1 MKMELLAPAGDFECF
16 LQAIYNGAD
25 AIYLAT
31 DKFGARAYAKNFS
44 LEELE
49 KALILAHQLNKKIYV
64 TVNTMIKENELSECK
79 KYIKTLYELGVDGLI
94 LSDYSIICY
103 TLKHCPNMEVHISTQ
118 AGIKDI
124 YDVSFFKD
132 LNVDRC
138 VLARET
144 SIDDIKKIKE
154 SIDMPLEVFMHGA
167 LCVSY
172 SGGCLFSSMLT
183 LRSGN
188 RGRCAQNCR
197 REYSLYKDD
206 NLLGK
211 GYFLSMRDLNTSNYL
226 NEFKKI
232 NVDSLKIEGR
242 MKDASYVKMVVSEY
256 RKKIDNPEYNP
267 KYLDSIFHRNYTK
280 GFIFNEDKG
289 SIVDITKRTNE
300 GSYIGTI
307 SNKVNQLTKIDLKG
321 SLKVG
326 DRIRIEN
333 ELDYYFTIDKI
344 YDLNNKEISS
354 STKPCLLNIYK
365 DMKIGSKIYKMVDS
379 SIDLT
384 ITDKMKKPIKIK
396 CYGSI
401 GKPLKLVCKIDN
413 KEFIGLSSS
422 SFLEATSRP
431 IDEATLFNQLKKLN
445 ETSFYLEKIEN
456 YLAPNLF
463 MTISNIN
470 EARRN
475 LINNINEYY
484 QNKRNDFIDY
494 EEINE
499 IKYDNNPIEISCYCE
514 TLEQYNACVKAG
526 IKDIYYDSNYINYVN
541 AKYNDVSGLIL
552 TGGYGGIYNYRNKN
566 NVIVSDY
573 SFNVSNSESVYNL
586 LNNGVDIV
594 TLSLELSNKE
604 INDLYNSYINKYNTK
619 PNIEIIVYG
628 HQKLMTLKY
637 CMLKRYNECAK
648 CDKHFYYLKDDKNKF
663 LTSRNNCITSIYNEK
678 ALNLIDELD
687 TIKKYTN
694 RIRLQFSIENYDEV
708 LKIINNYKEKL
719 YNINTNKLYFDK
731 DKETRGYFKR
741 EIL

>member
-1 MKMELLAPAGDFECF
+1 MELLAPAGDFECF

-31 DKFGARAYAKNFS
+31 DRFGARAYAKNFS

-64 TVNTMIKENELSECK
+64 TVNTMIKENELSDCK
-79 KYIKTLYELGVDGLI
+79 KYIRTLYELGVDGLI
-94 LSDYSIICY
+94 LSDYSIIIY

-118 AGIKDI
+118 AGLKDM
-124 YDVSFFKD
+124 YDVAFFKD

-144 SIDDIKKIKE
+144 SIEDIKNIKE

-232 NVDSLKIEGR
+232 NIDSLKIEGR

-256 RKKIDNPEYNP
+256 RKKLDNPNYNP
-267 KYLDSIFHRNYTK
+267 KSLDSIFHRNYTK

-307 SNKVNQLTKIDLKG
+307 SNKVGNLTKINLTN
-321 SLKVG
+321 SLKIN

-344 YDLNNKEISS
+344 YDLNKKEITS
-354 STKPCLLNIYK
+354 STKDCLLNIYK
-365 DMKIGSKIYKMVDS
+365 DLPIGSKIYKMVDS

-384 ITDKMKKPIKIK
+384 ITDNMKKPIRIK

-401 GKPLKLVCKIDN
+401 DKPLKLVCRIDN
-413 KEFIGLSSS
+413 KEFIGLSNTN
-422 SFLEATSRP
+422 FQEASSRP
-431 IDEATLFNQLKKLN
+431 IDTNTLFNQLKKLSD
-445 ETSFYLEKIEN
+445 TAFYLDGIDN
-456 YLAPNLF
+456 NISDNLF
-463 MTISNIN
+463 MTISSIN

-475 LINNINEYY
+475 LINNMNEYY
-484 QNKRNDFIDY
+484 QNKRNDFIVD
-494 EEINE
+494 EGIKPISNNSEALEIA
-499 IKYDNNPIEISCYCE
+499 CFCE
-514 TLEQYNACVKAG
+514 TKEQYDACIKCG

-541 AKYNDVSGLIL
+541 PKYNDLNGLVL
-552 TGGYGGIYNYRNKN
+552 VGGYGGIYKYKN
-566 NVIVSDY
+566 NKIVTDY
-573 SFNVSNSESVYNL
+573 SFNVANSESVYNL
-586 LNNGVDIV
+586 LNSGASVV

-604 INDLYNSYINKYNTK
+604 MKELYNSFINKYNSK
-619 PNIEIIVYG
+619 PSIEVIVYG

-637 CMLKRYNECAK
+637 CMLKRYNECGK

-663 LTSRNNCITSIYNEK
+663 ITTRINCITSIYNEK
-678 ALNLIDELD
+678 ALNLIDELKE
-687 TIKKYTN
+687 ISKYTN
-694 RIRLQFSIENYDEV
+694 RIRLNFSVETYEEA
-708 LKIINNYKEKL
+708 LKVINNYKEKL
-719 YNINTNKLYFDK
+719 YNINTNTQYFNK

-741 EIL
+741 EIF

>member
-1 MKMELLAPAGDFECF
+1 MSLELLAPAGDFECF
-16 LQAIYNGAD
+16 QQAIYNGAD
-25 AIYLAT
+25 AVYLAV

-44 LEELE
+44 LEELQ

-64 TVNTMIKENELSECK
+64 TVNTMIKENELEDCK
-79 KYIKTLYELGVDGLI
+79 KYIKTLYEMGVDGLI
-94 LSDYSIICY
+94 LSDYAIINYC
-103 TLKHCPNMEVHISTQ
+103 LKHCPNMEVHISTQ
-118 AGIKDI
+118 AGLKDL
-124 YDVSFFKD
+124 YDVSFFKE

-138 VLARET
+138 VIARET
-144 SIDDIKKIKE
+144 SIDEIKKIKE
-154 SIDMPLEVFMHGA
+154 SIDMPIEVFMHGA

-211 GYFLSMRDLNTSNYL
+211 GFYLSMRDLNTSNNL
-226 NEFKKI
+226 NEFKRI

-256 RKKIDNPEYNP
+256 RKKLDDNNYNP
-267 KYLDSIFHRNYTK
+267 KSLDNIFHRNYTK

-289 SIVDITKRTNE
+289 SIVDISKRTNE

-307 SNKVNQLTKIDLKG
+307 SNKVGTLTKIDLIN
-321 SLKVG
+321 SLKVK

-333 ELDYYFTIDKI
+333 ELDYYFTIDKM
-344 YDLNNKEISS
+344 YDLNKKEITS
-354 STKPCLLNIYK
+354 STKSCLLNIYK
-365 DMKIGSKIYKMVDS
+365 DFNEGSKIYKMVDS

-384 ITDKMKKPIKIK
+384 ITDMMKKPIRIK
-396 CYGSI
+396 CYGSVD
-401 GKPLKLVCKIDN
+401 KPLKLVCRIDN

-422 SFLEATSRP
+422 NFSYAQNRP
-431 IDEATLFNQLKKLN
+431 IDSNTLYNQLKKLN
-445 ETSFYLEKIEN
+445 ETSFYLDGIDN
-456 YLAPNLF
+456 YLTDDLF
-463 MTISNIN
+463 MTISAIN

-475 LINNINEYY
+475 LINSINEFY
-484 QNKRNDFIDY
+484 QNKRNDFIEN

-499 IKYDNNPIEISCYCE
+499 IKSDNNSFEIACFCE
-514 TLEQYNACVKAG
+514 TKEQYETCKKLG

-541 AKYNDVSGLIL
+541 PNYSDVSGLIL
-552 TGGYGGIYNYRNKN
+552 AGGFGGIYNYKNKN
-566 NVIVSDY
+566 NRIVSDY
-573 SFNVSNSESVYNL
+573 SFNVANSETIYNL
-586 LNNGVDIV
+586 LDTGADIV

-604 INDLYNSYINKYNTK
+604 MSNIYNSFIKKYNTK
-619 PNIEIIVYG
+619 PNIEIITYG

-637 CMLKRYNECAK
+637 CMLKRYNECGK

-663 LTSRNNCITSIYNEK
+663 ITTRNNCITSIYNEK
-678 ALNLIDELD
+678 ALNLIDELKEI
-687 TIKKYTN
+687 TKYTN
-694 RIRLQFSIENYDEV
+694 RIRLQFSIEDSSEV
-708 LKIINNYKEKL
+708 ERIINNYKEKL
-719 YNINTNKLYFDK
+719 NNLNTDKKYFDSE
-731 DKETRGYFKR
+731 KETRGYFKR

>member
-1 MKMELLAPAGDFECF
+1 MELLAPAGDFECF

-44 LEELE
+44 LDELE
-49 KALILAHQLNKKIYV
+49 KALLLAHQLNKKIYV
-64 TVNTMIKENELSECK
+64 TVNTMIKENELSDCK
-79 KYIKTLYELGVDGLI
+79 KYIRTLYELGVDGLI
-94 LSDYSIICY
+94 LSDYAIINY

-118 AGIKDI
+118 AGIKDL
-124 YDVSFFKD
+124 YDVSFFKE

-138 VLARET
+138 VIARET
-144 SIDDIKKIKE
+144 SIDEIKE
-154 SIDMPLEVFMHGA
+154 IKEKIDMPIEVFMHGA

-211 GYFLSMRDLNTSNYL
+211 GFYLSMRDLNTSSNL

-232 NVDSLKIEGR
+232 NIDSLKIEGR

-256 RKKIDNPEYNP
+256 RKKIDDPSYNP
-267 KYLDSIFHRNYTK
+267 KSLDSIFHRNYTK

-289 SIVDITKRTNE
+289 NIVDITKRTNE
-300 GSYIGTI
+300 GSFIGTI
-307 SNKVNQLTKIDLKG
+307 SNKVGNLTKINLKN
-321 SLKVG
+321 SLKVN

-333 ELDYYFTIDKI
+333 ELDYYFTIDKM
-344 YDLNNKEISS
+344 YDLNKKEITS
-354 STKPCLLNIYK
+354 STKDCLLNIYK
-365 DMKIGSKIYKMVDS
+365 DFKEGSKIYKMVDS

-384 ITDKMKKPIKIK
+384 ITDNMKKPIRIK

-401 GKPLKLVCKIDN
+401 DKPLKLVCRIDN
-413 KEFIGLSSS
+413 KEFIGLSNTN
-422 SFLEATSRP
+422 FIEATNRP
-431 IDEATLFNQLKKLN
+431 IDTNTLFNQLKKLN
-445 ETSFYLEKIEN
+445 ETAFFLDGIDNNISD
-456 YLAPNLF
+456 NLF
-463 MTISNIN
+463 MTISSIN

-484 QNKRNDFIDY
+484 QNKRNDFIED
-494 EEINE
+494 EGIKPINNDSKDLEIA
-499 IKYDNNPIEISCYCE
+499 CFCE
-514 TLEQYNACVKAG
+514 TKEQYDACVKCG

-541 AKYNDVSGLIL
+541 PKYNDLNGLVL
-552 TGGYGGIYNYRNKN
+552 VGGYGGIYKYKN
-566 NVIVSDY
+566 NKIVTDY
-573 SFNVSNSESVYNL
+573 SFNVANSESVYNL
-586 LNNGVDIV
+586 LNSGASVV

-604 INDLYNSYINKYNTK
+604 MKELYNSFMNKYNSK
-619 PNIEIIVYG
+619 PSIEVIVYG

-637 CMLKRYNECAK
+637 CMLKRYNECGK

-663 LTSRNNCITSIYNEK
+663 ITTRNNCITSIYNEK
-678 ALNLIDELD
+678 TLNLIDELKE
-687 TIKKYTN
+687 ISKYTD
-694 RIRLQFSIENYDEV
+694 RIRLNFSVETYEETIKV
-708 LKIINNYKEKL
+708 INNYKEKL
-719 YNINTNKLYFDK
+719 YNIDTNKQYFNQNT
-731 DKETRGYFKR
+731 ETRGYFRR

>member
-1 MKMELLAPAGDFECF
+1 MELLAPAGDFECF

-44 LEELE
+44 LDELE

-64 TVNTMIKENELSECK
+64 TVNTMIKESELLDCK

-94 LSDYSIICY
+94 LSDNAIINY

-118 AGIKDI
+118 AGIKDL

-138 VLARET
+138 VIARET
-144 SIDDIKKIKE
+144 SIDEIKE
-154 SIDMPLEVFMHGA
+154 IKEKIDMPIEVFMHGA

-197 REYSLYKDD
+197 REYSLYRDD

-211 GYFLSMRDLNTSNYL
+211 GFYLSMRDLNTSNYL
-226 NEFKKI
+226 NELKKI

-256 RKKIDNPEYNP
+256 RKKLDNPNYIP
-267 KYLDSIFHRNYTK
+267 KSLDSIFHRNYTK

-289 SIVDITKRTNE
+289 SIVDISKRTNE

-307 SNKVNQLTKIDLKG
+307 SSKVGNLTKINLIN
-321 SLKVG
+321 SLKIN

-333 ELDYYFTIDKI
+333 ELDYYFTIDKM
-344 YDLNNKEISS
+344 YDLNKKEITS
-354 STKPCLLNIYK
+354 STKDCLLNIFK
-365 DMKIGSKIYKMVDS
+365 DFKEGSKIYKMVDS

-384 ITDKMKKPIKIK
+384 ITDNMKKAIRIK

-401 GKPLKLVCKIDN
+401 DKPLKLVCRIDN
-413 KEFIGLSSS
+413 KEFVGFSSS
-422 SFLEATSRP
+422 NFIEATNRP
-431 IDEATLFNQLKKLN
+431 IDSNTLFNQLKKLN
-445 ETSFYLEKIEN
+445 ETSFYLDGIDN
-456 YLAPNLF
+456 NITDNLF
-463 MTISNIN
+463 MTISSIN

-475 LINNINEYY
+475 LINNMNEYY
-484 QNKRNDFIDY
+484 QNKRNDFIID
-494 EEINE
+494 EAIKPINNDLE
-499 IKYDNNPIEISCYCE
+499 GLELTCFCE
-514 TLEQYNACVKAG
+514 TKEQYDACVKCG

-541 AKYNDVSGLIL
+541 PKYNDVKGLVL
-552 TGGYGGIYNYRNKN
+552 VGGYGGIYKYRGER
-566 NVIVSDY
+566 IVSDY
-573 SFNVSNSESVYNL
+573 SFNVANSETIYNL

-604 INDLYNSYINKYNTK
+604 MKEIYTSFINKYNAK
-619 PNIEIIVYG
+619 PSIEVVVYG

-637 CMLKRYNECAK
+637 CMLKRYNECGK

-663 LTSRNNCITSIYNEK
+663 ITTRNNCITSIYNEK
-678 ALNLIDELD
+678 ALNLIDELKE
-687 TIKKYTN
+687 ISKYTN
-694 RIRLQFSIENYDEV
+694 RVRLTFSVETYEET
-708 LKIINNYKEKL
+708 LKIINNYKEKI
-719 YNINTNKLYFDK
+719 YNIDTNKQYFNQNN
-731 DKETRGYFKR
+731 ETRGYFKR

>member
-1 MKMELLAPAGDFECF
+1 MELLAPAGDFECF

-44 LEELE
+44 LDELE

-64 TVNTMIKENELSECK
+64 TVNTMIKENELLDCK

-94 LSDYSIICY
+94 LSDYAIINY

-118 AGIKDI
+118 AGIKDL

-138 VLARET
+138 VIARET
-144 SIDDIKKIKE
+144 SIDEIKE
-154 SIDMPLEVFMHGA
+154 IKEKIDMPIEVFMHGA

-197 REYSLYKDD
+197 REYSLYRDD

-211 GYFLSMRDLNTSNYL
+211 GFYLSMRDLNTSNYL

-256 RKKIDNPEYNP
+256 RKKLDNPNYNP
-267 KYLDSIFHRNYTK
+267 KSLDSIFHRNYTK

-289 SIVDITKRTNE
+289 SIVDISKRTNE

-307 SNKVNQLTKIDLKG
+307 SSKVGNLTKINLIN
-321 SLKVG
+321 SLKIN

-333 ELDYYFTIDKI
+333 ELDYYFTIDKM
-344 YDLNNKEISS
+344 YDLNKKEITS
-354 STKPCLLNIYK
+354 STKDCLLNIFK
-365 DMKIGSKIYKMVDS
+365 DFKEGSKIYKMVDS

-384 ITDKMKKPIKIK
+384 ITDNMKKPIRIK

-401 GKPLKLVCKIDN
+401 DKPLKLVCRIDN
-413 KEFIGLSSS
+413 KEFVGFSSS
-422 SFLEATSRP
+422 NFTEATNRP
-431 IDEATLFNQLKKLN
+431 IDSNTLFNQLKKLN
-445 ETSFYLEKIEN
+445 ETSFYLDGIDN
-456 YLAPNLF
+456 NITDNLF
-463 MTISNIN
+463 MTISSIN

-475 LINNINEYY
+475 LINNMNEYY
-484 QNKRNDFIDY
+484 QNKRNDFIID
-494 EEINE
+494 EAIKPINNDLE
-499 IKYDNNPIEISCYCE
+499 GLELTCFCE
-514 TLEQYNACVKAG
+514 TKEQYDACVKCG

-541 AKYNDVSGLIL
+541 PKYNDVKGLVL
-552 TGGYGGIYNYRNKN
+552 VGGYGGIYKYKN
-566 NVIVSDY
+566 NKVVSDY
-573 SFNVSNSESVYNL
+573 SFNVANSETIYNL

-604 INDLYNSYINKYNTK
+604 MKEIYNSFINKYNAK
-619 PNIEIIVYG
+619 PSIEVIVYG

-637 CMLKRYNECAK
+637 CMLKRYNECGK

-663 LTSRNNCITSIYNEK
+663 ITTRNNCITSIYNEK
-678 ALNLIDELD
+678 ALNLIDELKE
-687 TIKKYTN
+687 ISKYTN
-694 RIRLQFSIENYDEV
+694 RVRLTFSVETYEETIKV
-708 LKIINNYKEKL
+708 INNYKEKI
-719 YNINTNKLYFDK
+719 YNIDTNKQYFNQNN
-731 DKETRGYFKR
+731 ETRGYFKR

>member
-1 MKMELLAPAGDFECF
+1 MELLAPAGDFECF

-44 LEELE
+44 LDELE

-64 TVNTMIKENELSECK
+64 TVNTMIKESELLDCK

-94 LSDYSIICY
+94 LSDYAIINY

-118 AGIKDI
+118 AGIKDL

-138 VLARET
+138 VIARET
-144 SIDDIKKIKE
+144 SIDEIKE
-154 SIDMPLEVFMHGA
+154 IKEKIDMPIEVFMHGA

-197 REYSLYKDD
+197 REYSLYRDD

-211 GYFLSMRDLNTSNYL
+211 GFYLSMRDLNTSNYL
-226 NEFKKI
+226 NELKKI

-256 RKKIDNPEYNP
+256 RKKLDNPNYNP
-267 KYLDSIFHRNYTK
+267 KSLDSIFHRNYTK

-289 SIVDITKRTNE
+289 SIVDISKRTNE

-307 SNKVNQLTKIDLKG
+307 SSKVGNLTKINLIN
-321 SLKVG
+321 SLKIN

-333 ELDYYFTIDKI
+333 ELDYYFTIDKM
-344 YDLNNKEISS
+344 YDLNKKEITS
-354 STKPCLLNIYK
+354 STKDCLLNIFK
-365 DMKIGSKIYKMVDS
+365 DFKEGSKIYKMVDS

-384 ITDKMKKPIKIK
+384 ITDNMKKAIRIK

-401 GKPLKLVCKIDN
+401 DKPLKLVCRIDN
-413 KEFIGLSSS
+413 KEFVGFSSS
-422 SFLEATSRP
+422 NFIEATNRP
-431 IDEATLFNQLKKLN
+431 IDSNTLFNQLKKLN
-445 ETSFYLEKIEN
+445 ETSFYLDGIDN
-456 YLAPNLF
+456 NITDNLF
-463 MTISNIN
+463 MTISSIN

-475 LINNINEYY
+475 LINNMNEYY
-484 QNKRNDFIDY
+484 QNKRNDFIID
-494 EEINE
+494 EAIKPIN
-499 IKYDNNPIEISCYCE
+499 YDLEGLELTCFCE
-514 TLEQYNACVKAG
+514 TKEQYDACVKCG

-541 AKYNDVSGLIL
+541 PKYNDVKGLVL
-552 TGGYGGIYNYRNKN
+552 VGGYGGIYKYRGER
-566 NVIVSDY
+566 IVSDY
-573 SFNVSNSESVYNL
+573 SFNVANSETIYNL

-604 INDLYNSYINKYNTK
+604 MKEIYTSFINKYNAK
-619 PNIEIIVYG
+619 PSIEVVVYG

-637 CMLKRYNECAK
+637 CMLKRYNECGK

-663 LTSRNNCITSIYNEK
+663 ITTRNNCITSIYNEK
-678 ALNLIDELD
+678 ALNLIDELKE
-687 TIKKYTN
+687 ISKYTN
-694 RIRLQFSIENYDEV
+694 RVRLTFSVETYEET
-708 LKIINNYKEKL
+708 LKIINNYKEKI
-719 YNINTNKLYFDK
+719 YNIDTNKQYFNQNN
-731 DKETRGYFKR
+731 ETRGYFKR